1 MNIKVQVPVFCWISC
16 ILKFSGIKIGR
27 LHVNTSVSVLLEFEK
42 ENDDFPHGLVVKTP
56 PAVQEPQEMW
66 VQSLGWIDPL
76 EGMTTHYNSLAWR
89 IPWMEEPIS
98 LQSMDLQRV
107 GHD

>member
-16 ILKFSGIKIGR
+16 ILKFSEIKVGR
-27 LHVNTSVSVLLEFEK
+27 LYVNTSVSVLLESEK
-42 ENDDFPHGLVVKTP
+42 EKDDFPHGSVVKNP
-56 PAVQEPQEMW
+56 PAAQEPQERW

-76 EGMTTHYNSLAWR
+76 EGMTTHYNILAWR